1 MLKRAKTRYE
11 RKLAGPNE
19 SRRKSQPA
27 NSPTTPKLIR
37 SKTTPFNKEVCF
49 FCDGPETYKSM
60 FYNCR
65 SLPAGESLR
74 KAVTKSGNEKLAV
87 KLNTAI
93 ASNDA
98 HSIDI
103 KYHHN
108 CWLTKVSNVLRKPDF
123 EAEVPVRMAGQIAAK
138 VEFLTVTDISLSG
151 GNIIPISQL
160 QAAYKEILHAN
171 NVPDSNVHR
180 KSLKQLLKD
189 EIPDVDFHRPKR
201 VNEPERVSVKIGRD
215 QAIQIAEEQNEIDDD
230 EMKTLF
236 DAAALIR
243 KSIKKCKK
251 WKFTGSFED
260 ITDENVPRELVSFFR
275 WVIQGPFDLSLQN
288 ESKSNEI
295 RLSCFELLIVEKEDS
310 RRGEEQVDELE
321 RSQATS
327 DDGRSKSSQES
338 AKRAHELRV

>member
-1 MLKRAKTRYE
+1 
-11 RKLAGPNE
+11 
-19 SRRKSQPA
+19 
-27 NSPTTPKLIR
+27 
-37 SKTTPFNKEVCF
+37 
-49 FCDGPETYKSM
+49 M

-93 ASNDA
+93 ASN
-98 HSIDI
+98 
-103 KYHHN
+103 
-108 CWLTKVSNVLRKPDF
+108 
-123 EAEVPVRMAGQIAAK
+123 
-138 VEFLTVTDISLSG
+138 
-151 GNIIPISQL
+151 
-160 QAAYKEILHAN
+160 AAYKGILHAN

-189 EIPDVDFHRPKR
+189 KIPDVDFHRPKR

-251 WKFTGSFED
+251 WEFTGSFED

-275 WVIQGPFDLSLQN
+275 WVIQGPFDLSLQH

-295 RLSCFELLIVEKEDS
+295 NKRAMSLTESTVAMFLPD
-310 RRGEEQVDELE
+310 RQVRHKKAETTRM
-321 RSQATS
+321 RSEMPHQLAIGLAIHQAV
-327 DDGRSKSSQES
+327 RSKELINLLHGFGL
-338 AKRAHELRV
+338 AVDYNRVLRVESQIESNVLQRMEENDGIYLPPDIVKGRHVFFVIDNVDFAEDTPDGKRTFHGTAMAIYQRAEAQDQKIEVHVDASL